1 MLPYIAAPWILW
13 VWNVFL
19 SRIFLNQDSFNQRS
33 GFHHRTVHGED
44 YENWRLQR
52 AADRLLD
59 TLPPAAILGA
69 LGGDFRAN
77 ISRNHWKKWDVM
89 SKVI

>member
-33 GFHHRTVHGED
+33 GSHHRTVHGED

-69 LGGDFRAN
+69 LVGEMHTMYFGIKD
-77 ISRNHWKKWDVM
+77 SDPKGKEYE
-89 SKVI
+89 